1 MPTVQTGDIATYYEE
16 TGTGDP
22 LVLIC
27 GLSADLQVWR
37 FLVPELSK
45 RYRVICYDNRGAGRT
60 EAPDAPYSIPGMA
73 SDLAALLDRLKID
86 AAHVLGWSMGGAI
99 AQAFALAHPQR
110 VRRLLLLSTWARADA
125 YLRLAVRNW
134 INVRRS
140 NMPFE
145 QIMRFVSRGQY
156 TPAFYDDEARYEKMI
171 QFMTNNPYAQT
182 LHGFLRQ
189 ADAALTHD
197 PGEAAKNIRA
207 RTLVLGGAHDNLTP
221 AYLSER
227 LAALIPGAR
236 LQVLDCAH
244 AGIVEMPDR
253 YGAAILEF
261 LG

>member
-1 MPTVQTGDIATYYEE
+1 MPTVQTGDIATYYEDS
-16 TGTGDP
+16 GTGEA

-37 FLVPELSK
+37 FLLPELSK

-73 SDLAALLDRLKID
+73 SDLSALLDQMKID
-86 AAHVLGWSMGGAI
+86 STHVLGWSMGGAI

-110 VRRLLLLSTWARADA
+110 LRKLLLLSTWARPDA
-125 YLRLAVRNW
+125 YLRLAIRNW

-145 QIMRFVSRGQY
+145 QIMRFVSRWQF
-156 TPAFYDDEARYEKMI
+156 TPAFYENEERYETII
-171 QFMTNNPYAQT
+171 QFMANNPFAQT

-189 ADAALTHD
+189 AEALLAHD
-197 PGEAAKNIRA
+197 PGDVAKNIRA
-207 RTLVLGGAHDNLTP
+207 QTQVLVGAFDNLTP
-221 AYLSER
+221 PYLSER
-227 LAALIPGAR
+227 LAGVIPSAT
-236 LQVLDCAH
+236 LKVFDCAH
-244 AGIVEMPDR
+244 SGIVEMPDR
-253 YGAAILEF
+253 YSAAIVEF